1 MLAYQPAF
9 DPYHTIFRMFRLL
22 FALNKCQDIEL
33 DKFRIL
39 DFYVAFPFLAADISF
54 KQGQTRLRKV
64 ARKYDYLRP
73 YGGMPDGRDLF
84 LQMLPI
90 QKMACET
97 MVYHQYL
104 DKDFYHQGIIAPG
117 KNLLESGLE
126 KRICEI
132 NSQQGDLIELLQIIC
147 REYPL
152 LGENGLKHRSKL
164 MEHRYDAV

>member
-9 DPYHTIFRMFRLL
+9 DPYHTIFRMLRLL
-22 FALNKCQDIEL
+22 SALDRSGAIEL

-97 MVYHQYL
+97 LVLHQYL
-104 DKDFYHQGIIAPG
+104 DHESYRQGMIERGENLPEPG
-117 KNLLESGLE
+117 IDN
-126 KRICEI
+126 RIYEI
-132 NSQQGDLIELLQIIC
+132 NSQQEDFIELLQIIC
-147 REYPL
+147 RDYSL
-152 LGENGLKHRSKL
+152 LGENGLKRRTKL